1 MSCPGEPLDMRMP
14 TEYHLDALREIVN
27 TGVGRAAASL
37 NVMLDAHIE
46 LEVPSVTVVSG
57 EYPEEGADS
66 IWGMDLACVQLGFQG
81 NFTGSA
87 ILVFP
92 PESAVKLVS
101 TLTGEEPETPFL
113 NAVMAGTLN
122 EVGNIVINSV
132 IGTIGNILVKPF
144 EFSLPDYMEG
154 KLVDLLKPQT
164 PAAVLTILKVRTNFW
179 VHDRHVEGSIILLF
193 ELGSFDAL
201 LNAIDAYSSAA

>member
-1 MSCPGEPLDMRMP
+1 MVMP
-14 TEYHLDALREIVN
+14 SEYHLDALKELVN

-46 LEVPSVTVVSG
+46 LEVPSISILQSEDKT
-57 EYPEEGADS
+57 EEQDS
-66 IWGMDLACVQLGFQG
+66 IWHTELACVQLGFRG

-101 TLTGEEPETPFL
+101 TLTGEDPEAPYL
-113 NAVMAGTLN
+113 NAIMAGTLN
-122 EVGNIVINSV
+122 EIGNIVINSV
-132 IGTIGNILVKPF
+132 VGTIGNILDRPF
-144 EFSLPDYMEG
+144 DFSLPDYMEG
-154 KLVDLLKPQT
+154 KLANLLQSKSDGKP
-164 PAAVLTILKVRTNFW
+164 LTILLVRTHFR
-179 VHDRHVEGSIILLF
+179 VRDRQVEGSIILLF

-201 LNAIDAYSSAA
+201 LDAIDACSMPA

>member
-1 MSCPGEPLDMRMP
+1 MRMP
-14 TEYHLDALREIVN
+14 TAYHLDALKEIVN

-57 EYPEEGADS
+57 EYPEKGTDS
-66 IWGMDLACVQLGFQG
+66 IWSMELACVQLGFQG

-144 EFSLPDYMEG
+144 EFSLPDYKEG
-154 KLVDLLKPQT
+154 KLADLLKPQT
-164 PAAVLTILKVRTNFW
+164 PAAALTILKVRTNFR